1 MYVCMHAHTSFLHD
15 VVHWTGHRCQRT
27 GRVAQNQ
34 FHLVKLII
42 FWFTQLKGCGQ
53 EGEVSES
60 QGMSLPDTIHVYIP
74 TYVCNHLHTYFK
86 FIRC

>member
-15 VVHWTGHRCQRT
+15 VVHRAGHRCQRT

-60 QGMSLPDTIHVYIP
+60 QGMSLPDTIHV
-74 TYVCNHLHTYFK
+74 
-86 FIRC
+86 